1 MPALDNPLDAINLR
15 PEENVR
21 LGAHIEDLKQNL
33 RSIRLMADLYNLSV
47 DKFTC
52 LTIDLAQTNAAVLT
66 QIAEIRT
73 AGTFPSFTPLTDEP
87 VPAEPPH
94 RLELEGKFPSAFACR
109 NRQVSTA
116 SSGASSSTAV
126 DATEEI
132 VDVSTASSGAS
143 SSTAVDATEEIVD
156 VEVDRSV
163 QAPVPAAVAASVSTA
178 VPTATVAASTSVP
191 IPAAAAGQHADV
203 IKYTKGIHID
213 TAEDRGTD
221 LPSFNSRKGKGILID
236 MLVAPV
242 QPVAEDAYTKMPATS
257 RRLCRV
263 RTPLKSSI
271 RPTFVPSYGTTIE
284 DVVHDAG
291 KLLSVEPGIST
302 MERAVKV
309 GASVRELGALIAAP
323 LGSSKPSG
331 HSRSRSTKSGFSK
344 EELATEIRTQMKE
357 IKARLS
363 APLETFASSSVSS
376 AKARPRRHS
385 RISVNGTTRPPLQE

>member
-1 MPALDNPLDAINLR
+1 SAQHMPALDNPLDAINLR

-132 VDVSTASSGAS
+132 VDV
-143 SSTAVDATEEIVD
+143 
-156 VEVDRSV
+156 
-163 QAPVPAAVAASVSTA
+163 
-178 VPTATVAASTSVP
+178 
-191 IPAAAAGQHADV
+191 
-203 IKYTKGIHID
+203 
-213 TAEDRGTD
+213 
-221 LPSFNSRKGKGILID
+221 
-236 MLVAPV
+236 
-242 QPVAEDAYTKMPATS
+242 
-257 RRLCRV
+257 
-263 RTPLKSSI
+263 
-271 RPTFVPSYGTTIE
+271 
-284 DVVHDAG
+284 
-291 KLLSVEPGIST
+291 
-302 MERAVKV
+302 KV
-309 GASVRELGALIAAP
+309 
-323 LGSSKPSG
+323 
-331 HSRSRSTKSGFSK
+331 
-344 EELATEIRTQMKE
+344 
-357 IKARLS
+357 
-363 APLETFASSSVSS
+363 
-376 AKARPRRHS
+376 
-385 RISVNGTTRPPLQE
+385 